1 MTRDEHK
8 AAIQS
13 LHGMIA
19 SEHVAE
25 ASELLTRLSDDYGA
39 TLTSSEQAAANVT
52 RLTEEN
58 DKLLKAN
65 GRLFMQ
71 VGQTKQETHKDDKP
85 GNDEGKEEQ
94 KLSFDDLFD
103 EKGELK

>member
-8 AAIQS
+8 AAIQR

-19 SEHVAE
+19 SEHVAA
-25 ASELLTRLSDDYGA
+25 ASELLTSLSDDYGA
-39 TLTSSEQAAANVT
+39 TLTTSEQAAANVT

-71 VGQTKQETHKDDKP
+71 VGQTKQEAHKDDKP
-85 GNDEGKEEQ
+85 VNDEGKEET
-94 KLSFDDLFD
+94 KLSFEDLFD